1 MRNSKALFVDLVN
14 QIRIP
19 ESRNEVE
26 SIVYVVLESLF
37 GLTRTDILAEK
48 EILANEAKVNL
59 MAKILQRINS
69 QEPVQYILG
78 EAPFYG
84 RYFDVSPS
92 VLIPRPETEELVRT
106 IIRYYDTQ
114 GANLHRAVDIGT
126 GSGCIAIT
134 LSLEMKGI
142 TTYGTDVDHESL
154 LVAGNNALKFGA
166 DVKFS
171 KSDILREEI
180 PVNDLDLVVSNPPY
194 IGKSEQIDMSSSV
207 VSFEPHTALFV
218 PDDNPLLF
226 YEAIAEKGARALR
239 ANGLL
244 VVEINARFANDVV
257 EMLDQFGFKEVGIIN
272 DLFGKERIVKGV
284 LS

>member
-194 IGKSEQIDMSSSV
+194 IGKSEQIDMSASV